1 MHMWYYFNATLWKL
15 LIALVCSFAC
25 HLLII
30 RQCHVEL
37 NGYPS
42 DFQYVYVTS
51 QCPPYGVAPFHWHY
65 EWLCTGFLLLLM
77 AFSFFQFPFIG

>member
-25 HLLII
+25 QLLII

-51 QCPPYGVAPFHWHY
+51 QCSPYGVAPSIGIMS
-65 EWLCTGFLLLLM
+65 GFVL
-77 AFSFFQFPFIG
+77 AFFSC

>member
-25 HLLII
+25 QLLII

-51 QCPPYGVAPFHWHY
+51 
-65 EWLCTGFLLLLM
+65 
-77 AFSFFQFPFIG
+77 